1 MLSEIASELR
11 TVLLGRASIADG
23 VLPPIV
29 FGLVNAF
36 AGPAPAAAAAVAT
49 AITIVIIRLRRGNSV
64 KFALAG
70 LGGVAVAATAALVQG
85 PEGFF
90 LPSIVSAGGTAV
102 LFDYLL
108 PRDVA
113 RTAVLI
119 IASIVAR
126 RPFVAWTSWIAR
138 DWPLSWYW
146 HPRVRPAYT
155 QASWI
160 WAAFFTVRALGQWA
174 TLDDIG
180 SATAFRVIAG
190 WPSLIV
196 LLVVTYSVG
205 RRRLVRLAGPSV
217 DEYVSG
223 EPEPWKGQ
231 QSGF

>member
-1 MLSEIASELR
+1 MLPEIASELR

-36 AGPAPAAAAAVAT
+36 AGPVPAAGAAVAT
-49 AITIVIIRLRRGNSV
+49 AITIVITRLRRGNSV

-70 LGGVAVAATAALVQG
+70 LGGVAIAATAALVQG

-102 LFDYLL
+102 LI
-108 PRDVA
+108 V
-113 RTAVLI
+113 
-119 IASIVAR
+119 ASIVAR

-217 DEYVSG
+217 DEYVSR

>member
-70 LGGVAVAATAALVQG
+70 LGGVAIAATAALVQG

-90 LPSIVSAGGTAV
+90 LPSIVSAGG
-102 LFDYLL
+102 
-108 PRDVA
+108 
-113 RTAVLI
+113 TAVLI

-217 DEYVSG
+217 DEYVNG
-223 EPEPWKGQ
+223 EPKPWEGQ